1 MKTNSFLMKQLSQL
15 TAVALLF
22 SSALSA
28 QTTQSSEV
36 SSAES
41 AIQLPVVV
49 ISATRT
55 ERLIDETPG
64 SIISIP
70 LGIDPITDFATLAR
84 REPLADV
91 PFQAFGSDSFIPYQR
106 GGNLGYNLRGI
117 EGNRVLIQVDGI
129 RAPDEFTLGGSEPTG
144 RNSLETE
151 LLERAEILQG
161 SASALYGTD
170 ALGGVVSFTT
180 KNPETVLR
188 GSSTALAYKGAYSS
202 VNDSFSH
209 TITGAAT
216 ANALSAVLVYSRRD
230 GSESKNNGSI
240 PPNPADLQSDA
251 ILAKLVWQPSPA
263 HRLRFTAENLDRTV
277 DVEIDNAEITSPFLG
292 TIERVETESLTQR
305 FRTGLDYRFIPAH
318 ESIVFDSLSL
328 SLYQQDSVAKDNNIQ
343 VRAAPRSRLRDAETA
358 FHNDT
363 TGGSIAAV
371 KSFDSAGAKHR
382 LAYGVESNRTATSKS
397 FLRTQTTSI
406 STFTDAPRMADTD
419 TTRTGVYLQ
428 DEIEWKLSAERSF
441 LLIPG
446 VRVDRFELAPDN
458 TPAYLATTAGQSA
471 PKFNDTAVAPKLGAL
486 LGITDGLNAYAQ
498 YNHGYR
504 YPSAEE
510 LTATFTNVAFGYK
523 TIPNLNLQPE
533 TSDSYEFGLKGKI
546 NAAVSVR
553 AAVFHN
559 TYENFIAQFLSTGA
573 FDPNFPAGIFQTRNV
588 GETNIRG
595 FDLSTTIDG
604 GELTAALSAWTATFA
619 FGWSDGR
626 IRDENQTTWRPLD
639 SISPWQISTGL
650 AYTPRNQPW
659 GARIGVEQVGKKDAD
674 EIDGDPT
681 VRFLTPSYTTVDLTA
696 WWRLNDQ
703 VSFNLGLYNLTDE
716 KYWRYNRVRGVRA
729 ASRVRGV
736 RAASTS
742 QLERRTAPGFNPA
755 LSANFRF

>member
-1 MKTNSFLMKQLSQL
+1 MKHPARIIAAAF
-15 TAVALLF
+15 AF
-22 SSALSA
+22 SGALSA
-28 QTTQSSEV
+28 QTTVSNEALSENSV
-36 SSAES
+36 AE
-41 AIQLPVVV
+41 LPAVV

-64 SIISIP
+64 SIVSIP
-70 LGIDPITDFATLAR
+70 LGIDPISDFATLAR

-117 EGNRVLIQVDGI
+117 EGNRVLIQVDGV

-144 RNSLETE
+144 RDYLETE

-180 KNPETVLR
+180 KNPGTILR
-188 GSSTALAYKGAYSS
+188 GDSTALAYKGAYAS
-202 VNDSFSH
+202 VNDGMSH
-209 TITGAAT
+209 TVTGAAA
-216 ANALSAVLVYSRRD
+216 ANSLSALVVYSRRD
-230 GSESKNNGSI
+230 ASDSDNNGTI

-251 ILAKLVWQPSPA
+251 MLAKLVWQPSSE
-263 HRLRFTAENLDRTV
+263 HRLSVTAENLDRTV
-277 DVEIDNAEITSPFLG
+277 NVDIDNAEITSPFLG

-305 FRTGLDYRFIPAH
+305 FRIGLDYQFTPTDGSVA
-318 ESIVFDSLSL
+318 FDSLSL
-328 SLYQQDSVAKDNNIQ
+328 TLYQQDSVAKDNNIQ
-343 VRAAPRSRLRDAETA
+343 VRAAPRSRIRDAETA

-363 TGGSIAAV
+363 VGGAIAAV
-371 KSFDSAGAKHR
+371 KSFEFGAVKHR
-382 LAYGVESNRTATSKS
+382 IAYGLESNRTATRKT
-397 FLRTQTTSI
+397 FQRTQITGI

-419 TTRTGVYLQ
+419 TTRSGIYLQ

-446 VRVDRFELAPDN
+446 VRIDRFELSPDN
-458 TPAYLATTAGQSA
+458 SPAYLATTGGQLA
-471 PKFNDTAVAPKLGAL
+471 PEFEDTAVAPKLGAL
-486 LGITDGLNAYAQ
+486 IGITDGLNVYAQ

-523 TIPNLNLQPE
+523 TIPNPNLQPE
-533 TSDSYEFGLKGKI
+533 TSDSFEFGAKGQL
-546 NAAVSVR
+546 NNAVSVR
-553 AAVFHN
+553 AAAFYN
-559 TYENFIAQFLSTGA
+559 NYDNFIEQFLSTGA
-573 FDPNFPAGIFQTRNV
+573 FDPNFPAGVFQTRNAA
-588 GETNIRG
+588 EANIRG
-595 FDLSTTIDG
+595 FDLSSTIDG
-604 GELTAALSAWTATFA
+604 GELFTALSAWTATFA

-626 IRDENQTTWRPLD
+626 IREENQTSWRPLD
-639 SISPWQISTGL
+639 SISPWQLSAGF
-650 AYTPRNQPW
+650 AYAPKNQPW
-659 GARIGVEQVGKKDAD
+659 GARIGIEHVGKKEAD

-681 VRFLTPSYTTVDLTA
+681 VRFLTPSYTTIDLTA
-696 WWRLNDQ
+696 WWRLNDN
-703 VSFNLGLYNLTDE
+703 VSLNLGLYNLTDE
-716 KYWRYNRVRGVRA
+716 KYWRYN
-729 ASRVRGV
+729 SVRGV

-742 QLERRTAPGFNPA
+742 QLERRTAPGFNTA